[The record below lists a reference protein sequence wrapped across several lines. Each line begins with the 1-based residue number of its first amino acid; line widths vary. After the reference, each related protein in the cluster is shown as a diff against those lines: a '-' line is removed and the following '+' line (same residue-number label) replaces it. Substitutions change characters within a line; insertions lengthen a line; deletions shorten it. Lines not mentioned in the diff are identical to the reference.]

1 MRRSRGFGAAGR
13 PAAATTNPTH
23 DGRYR
28 RIEVQVDLELGQS
41 TAAFGRSRRAAC
53 RRLPEP
59 DPWRFD
65 IGAESGA
72 AVPDRAGGPAVRG
85 GERAG
90 PRRPGLQAEL
100 QRPSRVDVAQPV
112 PAAATSGCSSSTT
125 TAARPT
131 GTCSTRGSTSTASA
145 SLLSRATS
153 FAVFALGGTVVLA
166 IVGASWTAIAA
177 VLGAATFGIS
187 LALQDVGRSF
197 VNGVYILVE
206 RPFRIG
212 DHVRVGV
219 AEGRVEDVGLRL
231 TTLRTAAGDRIAVP
245 NTVVFSSII
254 ENWSVGTVDRQKFV
268 ALGIELPVT
277 EIQSAVIASLLGTP
291 HLSHL
296 APVVDVVRSSPDGT
310 DIEVTVIHDLVS
322 GSMTR

>member
-1 MRRSRGFGAAGR
+1 
-13 PAAATTNPTH
+13 
-23 DGRYR
+23 
-28 RIEVQVDLELGQS
+28 
-41 TAAFGRSRRAAC
+41 
-53 RRLPEP
+53 
-59 DPWRFD
+59 
-65 IGAESGA
+65 
-72 AVPDRAGGPAVRG
+72 
-85 GERAG
+85 
-90 PRRPGLQAEL
+90 
-100 QRPSRVDVAQPV
+100 VDVAMFWDQV
-112 PAAATSGCSSSTT
+112 RSALGLGESQATDTLSKAFQVVLVVLLTIGVAHWLGGWVRRGAVAGRVYAEVAA
-125 TAARPT
+125 
-131 GTCSTRGSTSTASA
+131 
-145 SLLSRATS
+145 LLGRATS
-153 FAVFALGGTVVLA
+153 FAVYALGGTVVLA

-231 TTLRTAAGDRIAVP
+231 TTLRTAAGDRIVVP

-254 ENWSVGTVDRQKFV
+254 ENSSVGTVDRQKYV
-268 ALGIELPVT
+268 ASGIELPVT

-310 DIEVTVIHDLVS
+310 DIEVTVVHDLGVRIDDHVIERLRALFPEATVATKFTA
-322 GSMTR
+322 GAL